1 MYVVCLEGCH
11 GVGKSTL
18 LSVLEKRGFTTL
30 DEAFLDQPK
39 YALHPQTLTM
49 EVVWVSNWFMRLLKL
64 KHDLEIEGKTTNT
77 IFFADRSPYSAVF
90 YSKSSY
96 SNHLEGVIRGQIEE
110 LSRMAN
116 IHVVTVRL
124 SADRDIIWHRI
135 TERLKVE
142 PERKKF
148 NENKRE
154 WMEETMNWYDS
165 FHWDITVDNGTISS
179 EQCAPELVNHL
190 CSSFP
195 SFSTS
200 LPELALK
207 AITPKNE
214 DDTTSEEGLQSE
226 TMISCSD
233 SSSLVFT
240 PQNNLILTPTSQA
253 HVSLSQVPFSK
264 NPVQK
269 RGEYLNGKCI
279 IHNEINSSIIV
290 ENGNNSP
297 TATKTMVSKEGN
309 DSL

>member
-64 KHDLEIEGKTTNT
+64 KHDLETEGKTTNT

-96 SNHLEGVIRGQIEE
+96 SNYLEGVIRGQIEE
-110 LSRMAN
+110 LSKMAN

-124 SADRDIIWHRI
+124 SADRDIVWRRI

-154 WMEETMNWYDS
+154 WMDETMDWYDG
-165 FHWDITVDNGTISS
+165 FRWDITVDNGTISS

-190 CSSFP
+190 CKSFP

-207 AITPKNE
+207 AITSKNE
-214 DDTTSEEGLQSE
+214 EDTTSEEGGIIELVIPHDNENGNNNNSSVVVS
-226 TMISCSD
+226 TPISNFKSPIQKRKEYITKG
-233 SSSLVFT
+233 SLV
-240 PQNNLILTPTSQA
+240 
-253 HVSLSQVPFSK
+253 
-264 NPVQK
+264 
-269 RGEYLNGKCI
+269 Y
-279 IHNEINSSIIV
+279 NEINSTIIV
-290 ENGNNSP
+290 ERDN
-297 TATKTMVSKEGN
+297 TKNKISEKRD